1 MCSADQAEAKKE
13 EPSRKK
19 RPADSEA
26 GRSSK
31 AQKTDESERRKREPI
46 AFKPRDSAASG
57 SGRPAENGQR
67 EASADL
73 KRTGSQSEKRSVF
86 ERLHSGA
93 SKVFSPLEHHR
104 SSMSF

>member
-1 MCSADQAEAKKE
+1 M
-13 EPSRKK
+13 K
-19 RPADSEA
+19 RPADSDA

-46 AFKPRDSAASG
+46 AFKPRDSSASG
-57 SGRPAENGQR
+57 SGRLAENGQR

-73 KRTGSQSEKRSVF
+73 KRTGSQNEKRSVF

-93 SKVFSPLEHHR
+93 GKVTPPLQHH
-104 SSMSF
+104 SNTTAL